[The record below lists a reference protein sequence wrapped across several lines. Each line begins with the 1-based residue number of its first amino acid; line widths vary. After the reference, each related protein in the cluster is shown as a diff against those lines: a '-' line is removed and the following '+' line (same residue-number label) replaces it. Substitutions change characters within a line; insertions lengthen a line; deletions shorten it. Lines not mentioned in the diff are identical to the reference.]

1 MERWTNMEL
10 PEIIKQLE
18 ESKEVI
24 RKEVDHI
31 EALNSTLGDYVN
43 TLRNLYI
50 NLNQDIETVKE
61 IM

>member
-1 MERWTNMEL
+1 MEL

-31 EALNSTLGDYVN
+31 DALNSTLGEYVDA
-43 TLRNLYI
+43 LRDLYT
-50 NLNQDIETVKE
+50 NLNDNVIIVKKL
-61 IM
+61 M